1 MNLNRVSFRSK
12 LRLLVPLFAICSLL
26 LSACGGEAPATTAP
40 AAATTAPEAAT
51 ATTAPAAGG
60 GTAATATTG
69 QSGQSG
75 QSAGA
80 PATSGV
86 MTISVAQQA
95 TWIRNFNPLGSDNR
109 FPTIHGIYEPMM
121 IYNTVKGEI
130 VPWLATKYEWSSDL
144 KTLTFTL
151 RDDVKWSDGQ
161 PFTASD
167 VAYTFNL
174 FKKTD
179 GLTGPAGQ
187 AMNGTTAYVDTVEA
201 PDATTVKFTFK
212 QVFTPGLYD
221 IIAQDIVP
229 EHIWKDVK
237 DPVKFTNENPVGTGP
252 FTQVTVFQPQIFQV
266 DKNPNYWQK
275 GKPYVNGF
283 RQPAYPGN
291 DQANL
296 ATVNGENDYAAN
308 FIPDIEKVYVA
319 KDPANYGYWFP
330 PFGATVM
337 LYLNTTKKPFDD
349 ANVRKAISMAIER
362 DKIAKVAEYG
372 YTKPAD
378 VTGLSDAYPN
388 FKVADPSKLGDWTT
402 LNVDKANQMLDAAG
416 LKKGSNGTRSGADGK
431 PLTYE
436 INVVSGW
443 SDWVS
448 SVQIIAQDL
457 KAIGITA
464 SVKAYDFST
473 WFDRVQKGDFDMSI
487 GWSSGGATPYNYYRD
502 QMSQRSFKKIGEA
515 AGANWHRYVSKKAD
529 DLLDQLAATADAAK
543 QKTISEQLQQTFAD
557 EAPAIPLFPG
567 PDWYEYNTKRFTGF
581 PTKDN
586 PYAVGSF
593 FNQGTPEQLIVMTTI
608 KPK

>member
-1 MNLNRVSFRSK
+1 MNSNRVSFRSK

-60 GTAATATTG
+60 GTEATATTAPAG
-69 QSGQSG
+69 QGGQT
-75 QSAGA
+75 AGA

-95 TWIRNFNPLGSDNR
+95 TWIRNFNPFSGDFR
-109 FPTIHGIYEPMM
+109 FPTINGIYEPMM

-130 VPWLATKYEWSSDL
+130 VPWLATKYEWSSDN

-151 RDDVKWSDGQ
+151 RNDVKWSDGQ

-174 FKKTD
+174 FKNTN
-179 GLTGPAGQ
+179 GLQGPGGQ
-187 AMNGTTAYVDTVEA
+187 AMNGTSAYVDTVEA
-201 PDATTVKFTFK
+201 PDPTTVKFNFK

-221 IIAQDIVP
+221 IIAQNIVP

-266 DKNPNYWQK
+266 DKNPNYWQQ
-275 GKPYVNGF
+275 GKPYINGF

-308 FIPDIEKVYVA
+308 FIPDIEKVYVS
-319 KDPANYGYWFP
+319 KDPKNYGYWFP

-337 LYLNTTKKPFDD
+337 LYLNTTVKPFDD

-362 DKIAKVAEYG
+362 DKIATIAEYG

-388 FKVADPSKLGDWTT
+388 FKVADPLQAGR
-402 LNVDKANQMLDAAG
+402 LDH
-416 LKKGSNGTRSGADGK
+416 
-431 PLTYE
+431 
-436 INVVSGW
+436 
-443 SDWVS
+443 
-448 SVQIIAQDL
+448 AQR
-457 KAIGITA
+457 G
-464 SVKAYDFST
+464 
-473 WFDRVQKGDFDMSI
+473 
-487 GWSSGGATPYNYYRD
+487 
-502 QMSQRSFKKIGEA
+502 
-515 AGANWHRYVSKKAD
+515 
-529 DLLDQLAATADAAK
+529 
-543 QKTISEQLQQTFAD
+543 
-557 EAPAIPLFPG
+557 
-567 PDWYEYNTKRFTGF
+567 
-581 PTKDN
+581 
-586 PYAVGSF
+586 
-593 FNQGTPEQLIVMTTI
+593 QG
-608 KPK
+608 